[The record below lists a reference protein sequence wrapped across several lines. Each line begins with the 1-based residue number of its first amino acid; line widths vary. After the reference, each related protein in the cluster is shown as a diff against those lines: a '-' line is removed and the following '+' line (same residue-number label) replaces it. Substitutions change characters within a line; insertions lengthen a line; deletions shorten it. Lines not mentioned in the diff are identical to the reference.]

1 MKRWIAL
8 VVFASLLGFAGLAQ
22 SRAPASS
29 GQAAPAAATADSD
42 EEPDQPVAKPAKPTG
57 TGVEAQTSAA
67 WDMLNAALSDTKI
80 QAQQVRVDA
89 IGSLGTLGDFPRAAE
104 WLRDA
109 QKDQDRYIRLAAVAA
124 MGSSKNAAFV
134 PDLKQ
139 ALNDSAAEVSFTA
152 AVGLWK
158 MNDRSGESIL
168 DAVLARDRKANQGA
182 IGSEKHQADQDL
194 HSPSKLARIGA
205 EQGAYA
211 LLGPFGFGLTAL
223 RMGKGQNGIH
233 PRVIAVTLLAE
244 DTSTTSMK
252 SFLDV
257 LDDPDPSVRAAAAR
271 ALGDYHGKEVTDA
284 LSDGFYDAKPAVR
297 LMAAASYIRAA
308 HPKPETKEIH
318 RPKRTTSQTQQNATT
333 PAQIH

>member
-1 MKRWIAL
+1 MKRLIIL
-8 VVFASLLGFAGLAQ
+8 VVFASLLGFVTLAQ
-22 SRAPASS
+22 SAAPASS
-29 GQAAPAAATADSD
+29 GQAAGAAATTDSD
-42 EEPDQPVAKPAKPTG
+42 EEPDQPVAKPAKPTD
-57 TGVEAQTSAA
+57 TSVEAQTNAA

-80 QAQQVRVDA
+80 QAQQVRIDA
-89 IGSLGTLGDFPRAAE
+89 IVSLGTLGAFPRAAG

-124 MGSSKNAAFV
+124 MGSSKNAAFI

-182 IGSEKHQADQDL
+182 IGSEKHQADEDV

-205 EQGAYA
+205 EQGAFA

-223 RMGKGQNGIH
+223 RMGRGQNAIH
-233 PRVIAVTLLAE
+233 PRVLAVTLLAE
-244 DTSTTSMK
+244 DTSTRSMK
-252 SFLDV
+252 RFLDA
-257 LDDPDPSVRAAAAR
+257 LDDPDPLVRAAAAR

-284 LSDGFYDAKPAVR
+284 LSDGFYDAKPVVR
-297 LMAAASYIRAA
+297 LMAAASYIRAT
-308 HPKPETKEIH
+308 HPTPAAREVH
-318 RPKRTTSQTQQNATT
+318 RQRRTTSPTQPRATT
-333 PAQIH
+333 PAPIH

>member
-1 MKRWIAL
+1 MKMWMAL
-8 VVFASLLGFAGLAQ
+8 VVFASLLGFARLAQ
-22 SRAPASS
+22 SGAPASS
-29 GQAAPAAATADSD
+29 GQAAPAAATTDSD
-42 EEPDQPVAKPAKPTG
+42 EEPDQPVAKPAKPTA
-57 TGVEAQTSAA
+57 TSVESQTSAA

-80 QAQQVRVDA
+80 QAQQVRIDA
-89 IGSLGTLGDFPRAAE
+89 IGSLGTLGDFPRAAG

-168 DAVLARDRKANQGA
+168 DAVLAGGRKAKQGV

-205 EQGAYA
+205 EQGAFA

-223 RMGKGQNGIH
+223 RMGRGQNGIH
-233 PRVIAVTLLAE
+233 PRVIAATLLAE
-244 DTSTTSMK
+244 DTSTASMK
-252 SFLDV
+252 KFVDA

-308 HPKPETKEIH
+308 HPKPETKEVH
-318 RPKRTTSQTQQNATT
+318 RRKRTTSPPQQNSTT
-333 PAQIH
+333 PGGG

>member
-8 VVFASLLGFAGLAQ
+8 VVFASLFGFAMLAQ
-22 SRAPASS
+22 SGAPASS
-29 GQAAPAAATADSD
+29 GQAAPAAATVDSD

-57 TGVEAQTSAA
+57 TSVEAQTSAA

-89 IGSLGTLGDFPRAAE
+89 IGSVGTLGDFPRAAG

-109 QKDQDRYIRLAAVAA
+109 QKDQDRNIRLAAVAA

-168 DAVLARDRKANQGA
+168 DAVLAGDRKAKQGPL
-182 IGSEKHQADQDL
+182 GSEKHQADQDL

-205 EQGAYA
+205 EQGAFA

-233 PRVIAVTLLAE
+233 PRVLAVTLLAE
-244 DTSTTSMK
+244 DTSTASMK
-252 SFLDV
+252 RFLDA

-271 ALGDYHGKEVTDA
+271 ALGNYHDKDVTDA
-284 LSDGFYDAKPAVR
+284 LSDGFYDTKPAVR
-297 LMAAASYIRAA
+297 LMAAASYIRAT
-308 HPKPETKEIH
+308 HPTPETSEVH
-318 RPKRTTSQTQQNATT
+318 RRKRTTSRTQPNATT
-333 PAQIH
+333 PLPID

>member
-1 MKRWIAL
+1 MKMWMAL
-8 VVFASLLGFAGLAQ
+8 VVFASLLGFAMLAQ
-22 SRAPASS
+22 SGALS
-29 GQAAPAAATADSD
+29 GQAAPAAATTDSD
-42 EEPDQPVAKPAKPTG
+42 EEPDQPVAKPAKPPG
-57 TGVEAQTSAA
+57 ASVETQTSAA
-67 WDMLNAALSDTKI
+67 WDMLNTALSDTRI
-80 QAQQVRVDA
+80 QAQQVRIDA
-89 IGSLGTLGDFPRAAE
+89 IGSLGTVGDFPRAAGC
-104 WLRDA
+104 LRDA

-124 MGSSKNAAFV
+124 MGSSNNAAFV

-152 AVGLWK
+152 AIALWK

-168 DAVLARDRKANQGA
+168 DAVFAGGRKAKQGL

-194 HSPSKLARIGA
+194 HSPSQLGRIGA
-205 EQGAYA
+205 EQGAYV

-233 PRVIAVTLLAE
+233 PRVIAAMLLAE
-244 DTSTTSMK
+244 DTSTASMK
-252 SFLDV
+252 NFVDA

-284 LSDGFYDAKPAVR
+284 LSDEFYDAKPAVR

-308 HPKPETKEIH
+308 HPKPETREVH
-318 RPKRTTSQTQQNATT
+318 RPKRTTASSPTQQNATT
-333 PAQIH
+333 PGGG

>member
-8 VVFASLLGFAGLAQ
+8 VVFASLLGFAMLAQ
-22 SRAPASS
+22 SGAPASS

-57 TGVEAQTSAA
+57 TSVEAQTSAA

-89 IGSLGTLGDFPRAAE
+89 IGSLGTLGDFPRAAG

-109 QKDQDRYIRLAAVAA
+109 QKDQDRNIRLAAVAA
-124 MGSSKNAAFV
+124 MGTSKNAAFV

-168 DAVLARDRKANQGA
+168 DAVLARDRKAKQGA
-182 IGSEKHQADQDL
+182 IGSEKHQADEDL
-194 HSPSKLARIGA
+194 HNPSKLARIGA
-205 EQGAYA
+205 EQGAFA

-233 PRVIAVTLLAE
+233 PRVIAITLLAE
-244 DTSTTSMK
+244 DTSPASMK

-308 HPKPETKEIH
+308 HPKPDTKEVH
-318 RPKRTTSQTQQNATT
+318 RRSRTTSLTQ
-333 PAQIH
+333 